1 MRRAQ
6 GDADVAKEDNQMT
19 ESFEALRVANPRT
32 KPAFPPAVE
41 AVAHSI
47 RTLLAEEGAGAAK
60 RQALRPGRPG
70 RVVGVSAAGVALAA
84 AAAAAVFLTIGS
96 NGVTPSVGVEDAAAA
111 VKQAAT
117 VTAAAAEESGTA
129 VVQMTLNGDPWAG
142 ETMEWNGAD
151 LSVVNNLR
159 DRDGKVGAEW
169 RVVDGMMYTL
179 TPDGWAEMGHPSS
192 IDPDSGT
199 TPAETLAAV
208 REDVGGTTL
217 TRIVDGMVG
226 LTAEEH
232 ADGSTI
238 YRGTV
243 AAGLVARETGFK
255 DGEKLRV
262 LPFGYVANDA
272 ADPATPLDT
281 AVTVGAD
288 GVIREIAVTW
298 GAGDSAWTYTV
309 AYSKLGET
317 PAPVAPENPR
327 PLREM
332 MPGETAGR
340 G

>member
-1 MRRAQ
+1 MS
-6 GDADVAKEDNQMT
+6 T
-19 ESFEALRVANPRT
+19 SESLRALRRANPR
-32 KPAFPPAVE
+32 AE
-41 AVAHSI
+41 AGFERLVQAAGDTI
-47 RTLLAEEGAGAAK
+47 AGRLDTVDDARTA
-60 RQALRPGRPG
+60 RPRADRNRRG
-70 RVVGVSAAGVALAA
+70 RVLGVSAAGVSVAA
-84 AAAAAVFLTIGS
+84 AVAVAVFLTVGS
-96 NGVTPSVGVEDAAAA
+96 PGSVPGVEDAAAA

-117 VTAAAAEESGTA
+117 VTAAAAEKSGTA
-129 VVQMTLNGDPWAG
+129 NVQMTHNGVPWAG
-142 ETMEWNGAD
+142 ETLEWNGDD

-159 DRDGKVGAEW
+159 DRDGKIGTEW
-169 RVVDGMMYTL
+169 RVVDGLMYTL
-179 TPDGWAEMGHPSS
+179 TPDGWAEMGPPSS

-208 REDVGGTTL
+208 REDVGGATL
-217 TRIVDGMVG
+217 TRIVDGMAG
-226 LTAEEH
+226 LTTEEH
-232 ADGSTI
+232 TDGSKV

-243 AAGLVARETGFK
+243 AAGLIAPETGVK
-255 DGEKLRV
+255 DGEELRV

-317 PAPVAPENPR
+317 PAPVAPESPR
-327 PLREM
+327 PLRKM